1 MLERGQAAAALATL
15 PLIASLTERIGLITE
30 ELREFARR
38 SPAKREVV
46 RLADVIDGS
55 QLLLE
60 QSLRMRRIRLLRPHA
75 PEQQRA
81 LANRTRLE
89 QVLVN
94 LIQNAMDAVAD
105 MPDPQICIETGDEA
119 DAVWISVSDNGP
131 GVPPERRD
139 DLFAPFSSSKPLGL
153 GLGLVISRDI
163 VSDLGGSL
171 DFAPGQA
178 GGAVFKARI
187 PGWRA

>member
-1 MLERGQAAAALATL
+1 M
-15 PLIASLTERIGLITE
+15 
-30 ELREFARR
+30 
-38 SPAKREVV
+38 
-46 RLADVIDGS
+46 IDGAL
-55 QLLLE
+55 LLLE
-60 QSLRMRRIRLLRPHA
+60 QSLRMRRIRLLRPHS
-75 PEQQRA
+75 PEQQRV

-105 MPDPQICIETGDEA
+105 MPHPQIRIETGDDA

-131 GVPPERRD
+131 GIPPERRG

-171 DFAPGQA
+171 EFAPGAA
-178 GGAVFKARI
+178 GGAVFKATI
-187 PGWRA
+187 PAWRP